1 MITTVLAGIPL
12 TLAVTVIAL
21 LIGTVGA
28 VPLLF
33 GILSKN
39 RFLWLLSRAVIDL
52 CRGIPIVVWMFIL
65 YYGVTFGGAKLSAFG
80 AAVLGLGIVS
90 AAYLAEIFR
99 GAVSSVAS
107 GQFEAARALGMTGPR
122 VWRDIIG
129 PQAWR
134 VAIPGYTTYGI
145 GLLKDSSIASTIGV
159 AEMVFRSNS
168 YARTTGEG
176 ITVFLI
182 AAAVYI
188 IVSVPIGIL
197 SRQADEKLS
206 AAVAR

>member
-1 MITTVLAGIPL
+1 MLLTVLAGIPL
-12 TLAVTVIAL
+12 TISVTAVAL
-21 LIGTVGA
+21 VIGTIGSL
-28 VPLLF
+28 PLLF
-33 GILSKN
+33 GILSGN
-39 RFLWLLSRAVIDL
+39 RLVWLIARGIIDL

-65 YYGVTFGGAKLSAFG
+65 FYGVTIGGTKLSAFG

-99 GAVSSVAS
+99 GAISSVAA
-107 GQFEAARALGMTGPR
+107 GQYEAARALGMTPR
-122 VWRDIIG
+122 AVWGDIVG

-176 ITVFLI
+176 ITVFLV
-182 AAAVYI
+182 AAAIYV
-188 IVSVPIGIL
+188 IVSVPVGVL
-197 SRQADEKLS
+197 SRKADEKLS
-206 AAVAR
+206 AVVAR